1 MINTT
6 NMSNDPY
13 ESDDIESSY
22 EQKEKE
28 KTIFLAKL
36 LKGLKISSMKAIAG
50 SLVTGCFLLSCR
62 QYLFPSILCKY

>member
-13 ESDDIESSY
+13 KSDDIEFSY

-28 KTIFLAKL
+28 KEKTITT
-36 LKGLKISSMKAIAG
+36 KAN
-50 SLVTGCFLLSCR
+50 SLFHVR
-62 QYLFPSILCKY
+62 

>member
-28 KTIFLAKL
+28 KVKTITT
-36 LKGLKISSMKAIAG
+36 KAN
-50 SLVTGCFLLSCR
+50 SFFHVR
-62 QYLFPSILCKY
+62 